1 MGVVSQAVLSEGSRK
16 LFDSIK
22 RQQASGGPGGS
33 PGGAAQLQGLAGV
46 LSMMR
51 PPPSVPSPAARTSP
65 QAGAATSP
73 GGEAA
78 ERPAAGPGPG
88 PAAGLMP
95 MLAPALQ
102 QFQVRT
108 HSRACTATREID
120 TLTLG

>member
-51 PPPSVPSPAARTSP
+51 PPPAVPSPAAARTSP

-73 GGEAA
+73 GA
-78 ERPAAGPGPG
+78 ERPAAGPGPGPG

-102 QFQVRT
+102 QFQVRPHFRLAKQQLVKST
-108 HSRACTATREID
+108 H
-120 TLTLG
+120 

>member
-51 PPPSVPSPAARTSP
+51 PPPSPAARTSP

-73 GGEAA
+73 GA

-102 QFQVRT
+102 QFQVRP
-108 HSRACTATREID
+108 HSPS
-120 TLTLG
+120 LPSSNS

>member
-51 PPPSVPSPAARTSP
+51 PPPAVPSPAAARTSP

-73 GGEAA
+73 GA

-102 QFQVRT
+102 QFQVRPL
-108 HSRACTATREID
+108 SRACTATREIE
-120 TLTLG
+120 TLTLD